1 MIKNCPVC
9 KSKMKIKEFQCTQCN
24 TRIIG
29 DFSLDDLQDIQP
41 EIMDFIKVFIFTEG
55 NIKKVE
61 KIMNCSYPKV
71 KNYLKKAKE
80 YLGVDYPEEVDQDSQ
95 ESSEILDQLSKGE
108 IDLEEAIKLLN
119 KGEK

>member
-1 MIKNCPVC
+1 
-9 KSKMKIKEFQCTQCN
+9 
-24 TRIIG
+24 
-29 DFSLDDLQDIQP
+29 
-41 EIMDFIKVFIFTEG
+41 MDFIKVFIFTEG